1 MNRNTKQA
9 KKRGLTN
16 SDELTI
22 GTGAGR
28 TIGTRHAEEIFK
40 GSCCNTARPK
50 GKRLWIG
57 ALAAEKL
64 LGMGKNAE

>member
-1 MNRNTKQA
+1 MNKNTA
-9 KKRGLTN
+9 RARKRGLTN
-16 SDELTI
+16 NPEMTI

-28 TIGTRHAEEIFK
+28 TIGTRHADEVFK
-40 GSCCNTARPK
+40 GTCCNTARPK

-64 LGMGKNAE
+64 LGTGKNSE